1 MKIGSKYI
9 HVGDFTWCLQRN
21 SRHHNNP
28 SDCFKFSVEDRF
40 QCSKSK
46 KVKYMYRTEYSLP
59 LPIPLDA
66 AVNME
71 EVIVYGARKE
81 DAELKGQTL

>member
-1 MKIGSKYI
+1 
-9 HVGDFTWCLQRN
+9 
-21 SRHHNNP
+21 
-28 SDCFKFSVEDRF
+28 
-40 QCSKSK
+40 
-46 KVKYMYRTEYSLP
+46 MYRTEYSLP